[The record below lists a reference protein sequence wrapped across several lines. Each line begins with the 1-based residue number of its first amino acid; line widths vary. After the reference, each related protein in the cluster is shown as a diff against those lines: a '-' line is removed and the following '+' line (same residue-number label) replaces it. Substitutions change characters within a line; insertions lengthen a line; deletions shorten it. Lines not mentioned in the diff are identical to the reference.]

1 MISSFK
7 NFYKGT
13 SSKDIV
19 KPTKNSRKHSQSL
32 NRNTIDRKKSLNFVP
47 YSDRIKRIN
56 NIVKKFEA
64 NKSLKYLPIT
74 PEKANQIAKDYGL
87 NISKENSDFSKSLKR
102 TNLFLIR
109 RGSKYLIV
117 PKK

>member
-13 SSKDIV
+13 STKDIV
-19 KPTKNSRKHSQSL
+19 KPTENSRKHSQSL

-47 YSDRIKRIN
+47 YSDHTKRKN
-56 NIVKKFEA
+56 SIVKKFEL

-74 PEKANQIAKDYGL
+74 PEKAEEIANDYGL
-87 NISKENSDFSKSLKR
+87 NISKETGDFSKSLKR
-102 TNLFLIR
+102 TNLFLLR
-109 RGSKYLIV
+109 RGSKYLII